1 MTAHHKDGKHSF
13 ADDPQKV
20 SEAGGKGGG
29 QTTGIDVKR
38 DRAERARTGGQHS
51 HGGGRTGR

>member
-1 MTAHHKDGKHSF
+1 
-13 ADDPQKV
+13 
-20 SEAGGKGGG
+20 
-29 QTTGIDVKR
+29 VKR